1 MTAAGASSLPSDLRP
16 RLCGRSGGTRPPASR
31 NHCWHATLHAAHAA
45 LQRKK
50 NPLNHRR
57 SGPSFIHPISAINSP
72 PTSSITPSTHSARS
86 RSRCRRHGRCHD
98 RRHGHR
104 RSYPASNCTKSTT
117 LIVPRKSFAEGFV
130 HDRFLRDSPQFHGAP
145 HSFSLLAI
153 RRRVRVP
160 CARLCFAPCTHELLL
175 SQRSRS

>member
-1 MTAAGASSLPSDLRP
+1 MIYGRGSVVGAVVPDLQPAEIIVGTQRFTPRTPPSN
-16 RLCGRSGGTRPPASR
+16 AK
-31 NHCWHATLHAAHAA
+31 
-45 LQRKK
+45 QK
-50 NPLNHRR
+50 PLNHRR

-72 PTSSITPSTHSARS
+72 PTSSITPPTRSARS
-86 RSRCRRHGRCHD
+86 RGRCRRHGRCHD
-98 RRHGHR
+98 RRHGHH
-104 RSYPASNCTKSTT
+104 RSYPASNCTKSTA
-117 LIVPRKSFAEGFV
+117 LIVPRKSFAEGSV

-160 CARLCFAPCTHELLL
+160 CARLCFAPCTHELQF